1 MSKSNSRKT
10 SCLRYGKPLFIPF
23 IMELEHLLYQNGQF
37 KTSTSYRCARIS
49 FGKFLQGR
57 EVTIPSLHPE
67 LIQSYERW
75 LKENGITLNTI
86 SYYMRILRAAY
97 NKAVERGYSLQKS
110 PFKNVYTGIEKTR
123 KRAIDKDTIHDLIQ
137 LDLSSSASLCYAR
150 DLFLFSF
157 YTRGMSFVDMAFL
170 RKQDLVNGFIYYN
183 RRKTG
188 QRICIK
194 VEACMLSIIQ
204 KYRPLIANSPYL
216 LPIFRPE
223 NPRDIQQ
230 QYYNAIR
237 YYNTQLRRITEK
249 MNLAV
254 PLTSYVARHTWATM
268 AKNKEIP
275 ISIIS
280 EGMGHT
286 SIKTTQIYLASLEQS
301 VLDKANEQILSD
313 FLGPYPSSL

>member
-1 MSKSNSRKT
+1 MSKNKPKSS
-10 SCLRYGKPLFIPF
+10 SCFKHRKPLFISF
-23 IMELEHLLYQNGQF
+23 MKELEGILYQNGQF
-37 KTSTSYRCARIS
+37 KTSTSYRCAQIS
-49 FGKFLQGR
+49 FGKY
-57 EVTIPSLHPE
+57 LHGEDIAIASINAE

-75 LKENGITLNTI
+75 LKENRISLNTV
-86 SYYMRILRAAY
+86 SFYMRTLRAAY
-97 NKAVERGYSLQKS
+97 NKAVEREYAIQRF

-123 KRAIDKDTIHDLIQ
+123 KRAIDKDTIHKLIH
-137 LDLSSSASLCYAR
+137 LDLSYSASLDYAR

-170 RKQDLVNGFIYYN
+170 RKQDLNNGFIYYN

-188 QRICIK
+188 QRICVK
-194 VEACMLSIIQ
+194 LEACMLSIIH
-204 KYRPLIANSPYL
+204 KYKHLTVNSPYL
-216 LPIFRPE
+216 LPVFRHN
-223 NPRDIQQ
+223 NPREIQH

-237 YYNTQLRRITEK
+237 YYNTQLRRITDK
-249 MNLAV
+249 LKLPV
-254 PLTSYVARHTWATM
+254 PLTSYVARHTWATL

-275 ISIIS
+275 ISVIS

-313 FLGPYPSSL
+313 FFGPCAG